1 MKSLILFLTTAF
13 AYFSTVQAY
22 FYVPSFS
29 NVLPFKGGMA
39 YARKDK
45 SLYLFGGEN
54 ATTSYTNNLYKL
66 TQTDSSYNW
75 ELVPQTNAPDG
86 TMYAQSYVTADGSN
100 MVVMGGMTNATAGK
114 DAPLQ
119 IRSYNFAS
127 QTWTQPST
135 NTGNASATS
144 FPLNREFF
152 SLAYD
157 SKNQKSYVF
166 GGAVSGA
173 GKVFN
178 DLQVLDASFKPT
190 ALKATP
196 SGRYGHTASIISTGE
211 MVVIGGVIATNT
223 GSGLANMDSVWVYK
237 IDTNEWVVRNVSTT
251 GARFPSTCSDHS
263 AVVTSDDKIIIFGG
277 DNGEN
282 QRNRQFLNTVAILDT
297 KTWAWTIPSIGGIPP
312 SRRSFAAAGLL
323 DDKHLTVAFGAGSN
337 VYYNDINVFDL
348 SGSSWLQSFDQN
360 SHSSDGTVSKG
371 LIAGVTV
378 AGVVLLIIILFLL
391 WKFQSYVRWVVVRVH
406 NDIWKPRT
414 GEPVWAET
422 SRIASQ
428 VFFLF
433 IFVMF
438 LYFVIRQAVDSP
450 NIVQRIEYSAAEV
463 DVPDVRFCFDGFPSE
478 SNNFGPPGV
487 SCHTDNG
494 YTCTSYVKQ
503 LNMSVFQPTFSDNLG
518 AVNCYLF
525 RAPDDFKL
533 TSTSGANNGSR
544 LLFTMFGDQSANY
557 GRVHVSVYP
566 KNMDPNAKVYGYND
580 GISNYLREFD
590 VLTWQNNERNDLEAT
605 NVYTIEPFTYS
616 ALSYGIVDH
625 RYLQPVGWNYVGFL
639 PITNST
645 PEISSTFRQEAP
657 NPTYTSGH
665 ADLGIVAIFP
675 NQFATLI
682 DREVK
687 MYTLVNALGFV
698 GGIFGMLVAVQT
710 WLFGFRPRSPW
721 GVVHRW
727 STGSRK
733 QSLLKGLQQKFKTS
747 DSGIPLVHPVHHRF
761 SVNEFQN
768 LGQETEAQR
777 VSRVEERMQ
786 VLELLFKA
794 YYVDDEVFRSLDNA
808 AAIDKNSPNNA
819 SQQQFSGVATPGT
832 PGTGNANPFF
842 LSSEKL
848 TPHYQKEDQNGFSH
862 MFNERQSRQGSI
874 SSSDAHSQTNKD
886 QDFFISFASKGC
898 WPTSSTQDQQ
908 RLLILDSSFNPPTK
922 AHAKLIESSLNAYP
936 NDYFDSILLL
946 FSINNADKALTGASV
961 LERAQM
967 IELLAAQFKQ
977 YSIVVGFTH
986 HGRFIDKATSIQAWL
1001 SNHTKTTCSRAELYF
1016 ILGYDTVTRLLDP
1029 KYYNGVPVEKALEA
1043 FFSTCH
1049 LVCADR
1055 GGNTKEQEAFWEKVY
1070 HKYSPDIFKRIQLDS
1085 ETCQLS
1091 STLARETIACQGEK
1105 VETMLSDNM
1114 IDFIKQYKLY
1124 YK

>member
-1 MKSLILFLTTAF
+1 MKSLILFLTAAF

-39 YARKDK
+39 YAKK
-45 SLYLFGGEN
+45 NQSLYLFGGEN
-54 ATTSYTNNLYKL
+54 ATSSYTNNLYKL

-75 ELVPQTNAPDG
+75 EIVPQINAPNG
-86 TMYAQSYVTADGSN
+86 TVYGQSYITADGNN

-114 DAPLQ
+114 QAPLQ

-127 QTWTQPST
+127 QTWTEPST
-135 NTGNASATS
+135 NTGNATA

-157 SKNQKSYVF
+157 SKSQKSYVF

-173 GKVFN
+173 GVVFN
-178 DLQVLDASFKPT
+178 DLQVLDANFKAT
-190 ALKATP
+190 TLKPTP

-211 MVVIGGVIATNT
+211 MVVIGGIIATNT

-237 IDTNEWVVRNVSTT
+237 IDTNEWVVRNVTTT

-312 SRRSFAAAGLL
+312 SRRSFAAVGLL
-323 DDKHLTVAFGAGSN
+323 DDKHLTVTFGAGSN

-348 SGSSWLQSFDQN
+348 SGSSWVQSFDQ
-360 SHSSDGTVSKG
+360 SSSSSNQTISKG

-391 WKFQSYVRWVVVRVH
+391 WKFQSYVRWLVVRIH

-450 NIVQRIEYSAAEV
+450 NIVQRIETAAAEV

-478 SNNFGPPGV
+478 SNTFGPPGV

-544 LLFTMFGDQSANY
+544 LLFTMFGDQSTTY

-580 GISNYLREFD
+580 GISNYLKEFD
-590 VLTWQNNERNDLEAT
+590 VLSWQNNERNDLEAT

-616 ALSYGIVDH
+616 ALSYDIVDH

-639 PITNST
+639 PLTNST

-665 ADLGIVAIFP
+665 ADLGIVAVFP
-675 NQFATLI
+675 NDFATLV

-733 QSLLKGLQQKFKTS
+733 QSLLRGLQQKFKTS

-808 AAIDKNSPNNA
+808 ATIDKSGPNNA
-819 SQQQFSGVATPGT
+819 SQPQFGGVTTPSTPGT
-832 PGTGNANPFF
+832 TNANPFF
-842 LSSEKL
+842 PSSEKL
-848 TPHYQKEDQNGFSH
+848 SPHYQKEDQNGFSH

-874 SSSDAHSQTNKD
+874 SSSDAHSQV
-886 QDFFISFASKGC
+886 Q
-898 WPTSSTQDQQ
+898 
-908 RLLILDSSFNPPTK
+908 
-922 AHAKLIESSLNAYP
+922 LNAGD
-936 NDYFDSILLL
+936 N
-946 FSINNADKALTGASV
+946 V
-961 LERAQM
+961 
-967 IELLAAQFKQ
+967 
-977 YSIVVGFTH
+977 
-986 HGRFIDKATSIQAWL
+986 
-1001 SNHTKTTCSRAELYF
+1001 
-1016 ILGYDTVTRLLDP
+1016 
-1029 KYYNGVPVEKALEA
+1029 
-1043 FFSTCH
+1043 H
-1049 LVCADR
+1049 LRDMR
-1055 GGNTKEQEAFWEKVY
+1055 
-1070 HKYSPDIFKRIQLDS
+1070 
-1085 ETCQLS
+1085 
-1091 STLARETIACQGEK
+1091 
-1105 VETMLSDNM
+1105 
-1114 IDFIKQYKLY
+1114 
-1124 YK
+1124 